1 VAEDRPYKDIAFTMP
16 CGWVVV
22 YTTQFDDD
30 GQPIAS
36 TLAEV
41 EIDRAHHSPSNP
53 THDGAACMKA
63 MQERQR
69 G

>member
-1 VAEDRPYKDIAFTMP
+1 MGERPYKDVAFTMP

-22 YTTQFDDD
+22 YSTLLDDG

-41 EIDRAHHSPSNP
+41 EKDRIAHSAANP
-53 THDGAACMKA
+53 HHDATACRRA
-63 MQERQR
+63 MEARR
-69 G
+69 VG